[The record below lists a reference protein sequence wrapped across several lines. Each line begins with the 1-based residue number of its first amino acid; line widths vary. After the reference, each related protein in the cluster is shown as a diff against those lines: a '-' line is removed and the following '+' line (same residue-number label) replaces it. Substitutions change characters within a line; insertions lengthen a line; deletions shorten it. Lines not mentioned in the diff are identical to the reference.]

1 MTHDLDLIDK
11 LAIAYQPLT
20 KSVSDLGASVKKN
33 NDEVVDLKRMFKD
46 HAEKVDKM
54 LDSHEDAIV
63 TLNKDKTIVTTS
75 IKNIRFFAIILATV
89 ITTLGGYIVTSWT
102 NELSSMNQRLT
113 KSEEKRQETLEKVL
127 QELNVKKN
135 YLNQSDLRDIIAN
148 VYK

>member
-1 MTHDLDLIDK
+1 MTHDLDVIDK

-54 LDSHEDAIV
+54 LDLHETAIV
-63 TLNKDKTIVTTS
+63 ALNKDKTILTTS
-75 IKNIRFFAIILATV
+75 IKNIRYFAIILGTV
-89 ITTLGGYIVTSWT
+89 ITTLGGYIVTNWT

-113 KSEEKRQETLEKVL
+113 KNEEKKQEVLEKVL
-127 QELNVKKN
+127 QELSVKKN
-135 YLNQSDLRDIIAN
+135 YLNQSDIKSII
-148 VYK
+148 VDLTR